1 MDRSYQQNTERQL
14 LDLHAQVEQLGS
26 MIMKQKQ
33 QGGGP
38 VGHQAQV
45 EQLCQEK
52 EQLLGQLEARN
63 RQLAGF
69 KSSLAQLNAEYMGG
83 LAEMKEEA
91 RRLTEQVAAKNLSY
105 SVLAGQQEESVAR
118 LEALQT
124 QHAKSLK
131 TIGGLQAYIQ
141 GLPAKEE
148 VRQLKAASVVSRQES
163 SSLAARGE
171 ELERLLGET
180 RERLEEAE
188 QRKTELEV
196 VARGLEDRAGQLAQ
210 VVEQGERR
218 RLEAR
223 GLGQEEV
230 ELLLFDKQELQVRL
244 TY

>member
-1 MDRSYQQNTERQL
+1 
-14 LDLHAQVEQLGS
+14 
-26 MIMKQKQ
+26 MISKQKQ
-33 QGGGP
+33 QGGGLGGP
-38 VGHQAQV
+38 GGHHGQLD
-45 EQLCQEK
+45 QLCLEK
-52 EQLLGQLEARN
+52 EQLVGQLEVRN

-69 KSSLAQLNAEYMGG
+69 KSSLAQLNTEYMAG

-91 RRLTEQVAAKNLSY
+91 RRLTEQVAAKTLSY
-105 SVLAGQQEESVAR
+105 SLLASQQEDSVAR
-118 LEALQT
+118 LEALQV

-148 VRQLKAASVVSRQES
+148 VRQLKAAALVSQKES

-171 ELERLLGET
+171 ELDRQLGET
-180 RERLEEAE
+180 RERLEVAE

-196 VARGLEDRAGQLAQ
+196 VARDLEDRAGQLAE

-230 ELLLFDKQELQVRL
+230 ELLLFDKQELQVNL
-244 TY
+244 KF